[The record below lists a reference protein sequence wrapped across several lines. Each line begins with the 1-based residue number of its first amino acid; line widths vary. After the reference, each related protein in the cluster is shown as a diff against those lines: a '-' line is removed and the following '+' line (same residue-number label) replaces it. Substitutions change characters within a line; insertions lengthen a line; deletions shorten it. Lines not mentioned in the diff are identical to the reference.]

1 MKRIFSILFI
11 YGLFVINITHAQTDS
26 TNENKPQLKLSVNY
40 NSNLNYYGRTDS
52 LRSSGVFPMAELW
65 ITPKFYINA
74 APIFVTNKIAKM
86 EYAGTVTTA
95 GFQTVS
101 DKWISNLYFLK
112 PFYKES
118 SQLVQSALKAQSG
131 ISLTYLNKVVNLT
144 AGGDV
149 KFSDQ
154 TDFGATAGLDHIV
167 RIQSGDNS
175 VWVLDPSAYAYAGTQ
190 RFTNTYMKKKKGL
203 LFLPG
208 NEQQVTE
215 NVQRFNVLAYEFSMP
230 VIFTKGKLQFT
241 ATPSYILPQNLM
253 TASQNSSIAE
263 RGENM
268 FYATVGVKYSF

>member
-1 MKRIFSILFI
+1 
-11 YGLFVINITHAQTDS
+11 
-26 TNENKPQLKLSVNY
+26 
-40 NSNLNYYGRTDS
+40 
-52 LRSSGVFPMAELW
+52 
-65 ITPKFYINA
+65 
-74 APIFVTNKIAKM
+74 M

-131 ISLTYLNKVVNLT
+131 VSLTYLNKVVNLT

-154 TDFGATAGLDHIV
+154 TDFGATAGLDHII
-167 RIQSGDNS
+167 RIQNSDNS

-190 RFTNTYMKKKKGL
+190 RFTNTYVKKKKGL

-215 NVQRFNVLAYEFSMP
+215 NVQQFNMLAYEFSMP
-230 VIFTKGKLQFT
+230 IIYTKGKLQFT

-253 TASQNSSIAE
+253 AASQRSSTAE
-263 RGENM
+263 KGENM

>member
-131 ISLTYLNKVVNLT
+131 VSLTYLNKVMNLT

-154 TDFGATAGLDHIV
+154 TDFGATAGLDHII
-167 RIQSGDNS
+167 RIQNSDNS

-190 RFTNTYMKKKKGL
+190 RFTNTYVKKKKGL

-215 NVQRFNVLAYEFSMP
+215 NVQQFNMLAYEFSMP
-230 VIFTKGKLQFT
+230 IIYTKGKLQFA

-253 TASQNSSIAE
+253 AASQRSSTAE
-263 RGENM
+263 KGENM